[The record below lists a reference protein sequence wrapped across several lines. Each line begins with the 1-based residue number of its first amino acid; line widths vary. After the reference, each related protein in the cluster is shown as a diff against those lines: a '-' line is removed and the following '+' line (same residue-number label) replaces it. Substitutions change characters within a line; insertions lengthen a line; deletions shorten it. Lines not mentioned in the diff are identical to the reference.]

1 MNTEV
6 TNQVVYTKIL
16 KPSLISRI
24 KAKICPPEKNCIG
37 QYIIKGGYIHSH
49 KIFNDECDS
58 FKVKCHSDLI
68 DIYCLIPK
76 GCKFYMDG
84 VGYASEKLII
94 MNNNDEIN
102 ESIRY
107 INCYDATLTIKKK
120 KPSNK
125 KKKR

>member
-1 MNTEV
+1 
-6 TNQVVYTKIL
+6 
-16 KPSLISRI
+16 
-24 KAKICPPEKNCIG
+24 
-37 QYIIKGGYIHSH
+37 
-49 KIFNDECDS
+49 
-58 FKVKCHSDLI
+58 
-68 DIYCLIPK
+68 
-76 GCKFYMDG
+76 MDG